1 VSGALLILSG
11 ADVAAHLSYEACIPL
26 MRDAMIA
33 LSRGRTK
40 QLLRQIIDMQGG
52 RAFGTMPGVM
62 PQTFGA
68 KLISVFPAAASGA
81 PSHQGVVTLF
91 DPSTGAPAAIV
102 DASELTGIR
111 TAAASAAATDALAR
125 DDARRLAILG
135 TGEQA
140 LRHIEAIRAVRPLE
154 RVTIWGRSQAKAEV
168 LAERTGGTV
177 AATPQDAAAEADI
190 VCTVTASAEPILL
203 GRWIAPGT
211 HLNLVG
217 SSRAGPVEVDS
228 DLVRRARFF
237 ADHEEGVRRQGA
249 EFLKALEEGA
259 VDEDHLLGEIGAV
272 FAGSL
277 HGRTSRADV
286 TAYKSLGSIVQD
298 LAAGW
303 YLVERARVEGWGTQV
318 PF

>member
-1 VSGALLILSG
+1 MSLLVISR
-11 ADVAAHLSYEACIPL
+11 AQVAEHLTYEACIPL
-26 MRDAMIA
+26 MRRAMTA
-33 LSRGRTK
+33 LSQGRTR
-40 QLLRQIIDMQGG
+40 QLLRQIIDLPGN
-52 RAFGTMPGVM
+52 RAFGVMPGASEE
-62 PQTFGA
+62 TLGA
-68 KLISVFPAAASGA
+68 KLISVFPAALSGA
-81 PSHQGVVTLF
+81 PSHQGVVALF
-91 DPSTGAPAAIV
+91 DPETGAPAAIV

-125 DDARRLAILG
+125 DDARRLAVLG

-140 LRHIEAIRAVRPLE
+140 RRHIEAIRAVRPIE
-154 RVTIWGRSQAKAEV
+154 RVTIWGRARDKAEA
-168 LAERTGGTV
+168 LAAQVGAEV
-177 AATPQDAAAEADI
+177 ADSAQAAAADADI
-190 VCTVTASAEPILL
+190 VCTVTAASEPILL

-259 VDEDHLLGEIGAV
+259 VNEDHLLGEIGHV
-272 FAGSL
+272 FAGTL
-277 HGRTSRADV
+277 EGRTDRHDV
-286 TAYKSLGSIVQD
+286 TAYKSLGAIVQD

-303 YLVERARVEGWGTQV
+303 YLVARARAEGFGTRAA
-318 PF
+318 F

>member
-1 VSGALLILSG
+1 MSLLVLSRE
-11 ADVAAHLSYEACIPL
+11 DVAAHLSYEACIPL
-26 MRDAMIA
+26 MRQAMTA
-33 LSRGRTK
+33 LSQRRTQ
-40 QLLRQIIDMQGG
+40 QLLRQIIDLPGG
-52 RAFGTMPGVM
+52 RAFGVMPGAM
-62 PQTFGA
+62 AETLGA

-81 PSHQGVVTLF
+81 PSHQGVVALF
-91 DPSTGAPAAIV
+91 DPATGAPAAIL

-125 DDARRLAILG
+125 DDSRKLAILG

-140 LRHIEAIRAVRPLE
+140 LRHIEAIRAVRDIAS
-154 RVTIWGRSQAKAEV
+154 VTIWGRARDKAET
-168 LAERTGGTV
+168 LAGQVGGRAV
-177 AATPQDAAAEADI
+177 ATAQEAAADADI
-190 VCTVTASAEPILL
+190 VCTVTASPEPVLL
-203 GRWIAPGT
+203 GRWVAPGT

-228 DLVRRARFF
+228 DLVRRSRFF

-259 VDEDHLLGEIGAV
+259 VGEDHLLGEIGQV
-272 FAGSL
+272 FAGTL
-277 HGRTSRADV
+277 VGRTGRDDV
-286 TAYKSLGSIVQD
+286 TAYKSIGSIVQD

-303 YLVERARVEGWGTQV
+303 YLVERARAEGWGTRV